1 MEIKS
6 SLEKVTPAI
15 AAEWLMHNGSNR
27 RLDER
32 RVKVYENI
40 IREGLWKVNGDAI
53 RFDMEGN
60 LIDGQH
66 RLQAIVKSGQSVQ
79 TFVIRGLEKESFA
92 TIDNGKS
99 RTAADVFYINGVKN
113 STIIPGILKTYE
125 ELKLGHRDTKSNITI
140 TNIEAQKIYFE
151 DTEFYGMVATE
162 TNTLRKGNSFLPAST
177 IGGNACYLIKDRNYP
192 EDMVFSFFRQLCGK
206 QMIKENGIY
215 LLRER
220 LMKERLHGVK
230 TTRYVQ
236 QILLI
241 KVWNAFVKGKQL
253 KKLVY
258 DETKDK
264 DIWFI

>member
-1 MEIKS
+1 MEVKS
-6 SLEKVTPAI
+6 SLEVVTPQV
-15 AAEWLMHNGSNR
+15 AAEWLLHNNSNR

-32 RVKVYENI
+32 RVKVYEKV

-53 RFDMEGN
+53 RFDSEGN
-60 LIDGQH
+60 LVDGQH
-66 RLQAIVKSGQSVQ
+66 RLQAIVKSGCPVE
-79 TFVIRGLEKESFA
+79 TFVTRGLDKEVFP

-99 RTAADVFYINGVKN
+99 RTSADVFYINGVKN
-113 STIIPGILKTYE
+113 ATIITGILKTYE
-125 ELKLGHRDTKSNITI
+125 ELKKGHRDTKSSITI
-140 TNIEAQKIYFE
+140 TNIEAQKMYFK
-151 DTEFYGMVATE
+151 DAEFYDMVITE

-177 IGGNACYLIKDRNYP
+177 IGGNACYLIKERSYP

-206 QMIKENGIY
+206 QMIKDNGIY

-241 KVWNAFVKGKQL
+241 KVWNAYVKGKPL

-258 DETKDK
+258 DDDKDK
-264 DIWFI
+264 DIWFV